1 MDMFLSAGMS
11 HLRLDIV
18 LKVLI
23 PKRSALPRIEENYRN
38 SIVLYENFA
47 ISAVFNKLV
56 NSGFKKIIN
65 KLSIDL
71 ADATWHQQQG
81 GRISTFLNFFI
92 YRYLETFCTNIRTC
106 HKMALFVDYNKL
118 LLTIIIFQCKV
129 SWVYKKTL

>member
-1 MDMFLSAGMS
+1 MS

-71 ADATWHQQQG
+71 ADAT
-81 GRISTFLNFFI
+81 
-92 YRYLETFCTNIRTC
+92 
-106 HKMALFVDYNKL
+106 
-118 LLTIIIFQCKV
+118 
-129 SWVYKKTL
+129 